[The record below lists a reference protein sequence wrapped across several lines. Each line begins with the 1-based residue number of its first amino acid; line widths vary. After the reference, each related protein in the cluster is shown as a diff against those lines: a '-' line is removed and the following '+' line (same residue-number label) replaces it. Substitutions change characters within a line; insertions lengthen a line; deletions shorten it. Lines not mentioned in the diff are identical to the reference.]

1 MKAKVRNIGNL
12 KLVLGLLSIA
22 TLLST
27 CLPVQSAL
35 PPRYQNVIDLE
46 AMTKFIKDHPKVAS
60 SLESVDVRNAT
71 VRFGSGCV
79 VVFKR
84 EGPIVIGPAGPLVF
98 KESDC
103 PVD

>member
-1 MKAKVRNIGNL
+1 MKAKVRNIGDL

-71 VRFGSGCV
+71 VHFGSGCV

-84 EGPIVIGPAGPLVF
+84 EGPIVIGPAGPLIF